1 MIKKFFKGK
10 NILITGGT
18 GSFGK
23 ELINYLSKNNLG
35 LNKICV
41 FSRDELKQ
49 YELNEFYK
57 KKNMDSSLRFFI
69 GI

>member
-1 MIKKFFKGK
+1 MEQVFWEK
-10 NILITGGT
+10 
-18 GSFGK
+18 
-23 ELINYLSKNNLG
+23 LINYLSKNNLG

-57 KKNMDSSLRFFI
+57 KKNMDNL
-69 GI
+69 